1 MTTTI
6 DSLTDARNFSNG
18 FGRGAPVPHD
28 FGQKTARSGSGYDLR
43 RLLRG
48 GREGG
53 FEREVSEEIRRS
65 VPDLFGARGPYV
77 PWSVFTRGE
86 GSLSQ
91 RDVTA
96 GGATTGASFIELERL
111 PTIADALRPVSQ
123 TVASGC
129 TVLDNLKDN
138 ITWPRWATP
147 STPAAYTEIAPVTGN
162 TQTSSALQL
171 SAHRISTM
179 TIQLER
185 LIQLE
190 MLRSIG
196 SMIDQYALSGAGGT
210 QPLGLLNYG
219 QNALGARDLSKLQ
232 PPVVFAGPATW
243 AKVTSFPASVESTD
257 IADDGSFGW
266 IVSPSTKYRWAQE
279 AKVATFPEFL
289 YEDGRVGDN
298 PLRASN
304 VLSST
309 HQAIFGRWSDLV
321 LGLWPISILL
331 DPVSQATAANVRVFI
346 DVFADTGALR
356 GPSFCISSDA
366 ANQ

>member
-77 PWSVFTRGE
+77 PWEILTRG
-86 GSLSQ
+86 LSQ
-91 RDVTA
+91 RDMTSA
-96 GGATTGASFIELERL
+96 GGTTGASLIELERL

-123 TVASGC
+123 
-129 TVLDNLKDN
+129 
-138 ITWPRWATP
+138 
-147 STPAAYTEIAPVTGN
+147 TPAAYTEIAPVTGN

-179 TIQLER
+179 TIVSRQLLQGASMQLER
-185 LIQLE
+185 LIQKE
-190 MLRSIG
+190 MLCSIG
-196 SMIDQYALSGAGGT
+196 SVIDAYALSGAGGT

-219 QNALGARDLSKLQ
+219 QNAPGARDLSKLQ
-232 PPVVFAGPATW
+232 PPVVFGGAATW

-257 IADDGSFGW
+257 IPNDDSYGW

-279 AKVATFPEFL
+279 AKVATCIQCPEF
-289 YEDGRVGDN
+289 D
-298 PLRASN
+298 AS
-304 VLSST
+304 
-309 HQAIFGRWSDLV
+309 SDL
-321 LGLWPISILL
+321 WPMVRSIALFVAGQRSGRSGQPSYSCKCSAFHRYFRRYRRSARPQLL
-331 DPVSQATAANVRVFI
+331 H
-346 DVFADTGALR
+346 LE
-356 GPSFCISSDA
+356 
-366 ANQ
+366 